1 MGYNWGFEMI
11 EDKDITDEELDRE
24 FNAWLNSIEF
34 VDDEGKIVP
43 PVLTEDESDDP
54 EGDRED

>member
-1 MGYNWGFEMI
+1 MI